1 MNSNI
6 AILTQSHRVI
16 AAKKRDKRSQIK
28 EIVFDDDARRE
39 FLTGFHKRKV
49 AKKEEAIKKAKLRE
63 KQERLDTRR
72 EHRRAL
78 AERAAQNAA
87 EVEKAYGA
95 TIDGS
100 ADEDGGLGSS
110 GIERDREVNGEY
122 EGEEQLATVTVVEDF
137 DPTAF
142 LHGPPMTGSALADR
156 PDSPSSTSVKLKGKE
171 RAQKDHLM
179 PKVKAKAKKNEKM
192 KSVKYQTKAARLAE
206 RSKQRARRTEKAER
220 AGGKSSRKGKRR

>member
-6 AILTQSHRVI
+6 AILTQSHRAV
-16 AAKKRDKRSQIK
+16 AAKKRDKRNQIK

-95 TIDGS
+95 TIDDS
-100 ADEDGGLGSS
+100 DDEKEGLGSS
-110 GIERDREVNGEY
+110 GNERDREVNGEY

-137 DPTAF
+137 DPAAF
-142 LHGPPMTGSALADR
+142 LHGPSITDSAPANQSDVPL
-156 PDSPSSTSVKLKGKE
+156 PSSVKPKGKE
-171 RAQKDHLM
+171 RAQNDPLK
-179 PKVKAKAKKNEKM
+179 PKRKAKKNEKT
-192 KSVKYQTKAARLAE
+192 KSVRYQTKAARLAE
-206 RSKQRARRTEKAER
+206 RSKQQARRTEKAER
-220 AGGKSSRKGKRR
+220 AGGKSLRKGKRR

>member
-16 AAKKRDKRSQIK
+16 AAKKRDKRNQIK

-95 TIDGS
+95 TIDGED
-100 ADEDGGLGSS
+100 DEYEGLGSLED
-110 GIERDREVNGEY
+110 EREREVNGEY

-137 DPTAF
+137 DPADF
-142 LHGPPMTGSALADR
+142 LHGPPMAGSAPTDR
-156 PDSPSSTSVKLKGKE
+156 LDIPSPTPLKPKGKE
-171 RAQKDHLM
+171 KAQNDTLK
-179 PKVKAKAKKNEKM
+179 PKRKVKKNEKT
-192 KSVKYQTKAARLAE
+192 KSVRYQTKAARLAE

>member
-1 MNSNI
+1 MPSTVFLRLRII
-6 AILTQSHRVI
+6 AV
-16 AAKKRDKRSQIK
+16 AAKKRDKRNQIK

-49 AKKEEAIKKAKLRE
+49 AKKEAAIKKAKLRE

-95 TIDGS
+95 TID
-100 ADEDGGLGSS
+100 DESEGLGSS
-110 GIERDREVNGEY
+110 GNEKDRAVNGEY

-137 DPTAF
+137 DPAAF
-142 LHGPPMTGSALADR
+142 LHSPLMTSSALADQS
-156 PDSPSSTSVKLKGKE
+156 DLPSSTPVKPKGKD
-171 RAQKDHLM
+171 RAQNDPLK
-179 PKVKAKAKKNEKM
+179 PQRKAKKNEKT
-192 KSVKYQTKAARLAE
+192 KSIKYQTKAARLAE